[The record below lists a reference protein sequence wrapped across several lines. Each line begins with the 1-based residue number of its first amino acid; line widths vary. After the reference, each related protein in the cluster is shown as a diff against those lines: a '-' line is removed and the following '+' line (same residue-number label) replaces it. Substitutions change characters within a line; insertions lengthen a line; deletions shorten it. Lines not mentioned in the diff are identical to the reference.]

1 MVASHTETPL
11 GVSKWLGKAT
21 PHKYNLADMQ
31 GTRANHVAYPRAG
44 WYYSVN
50 PIQAIYFSSLARTVT
65 VGSPYPKARLYG
77 WLPLSD
83 ASDIISIA
91 IGHPQYYSLMQYFSV
106 IGHYKCRTRYCRISH
121 SSQRDFVKKYSNFD
135 PKLRASSWT
144 NCSSVENNA
153 IFEDFCK
160 ALTDRWL
167 HEY

>member
-21 PHKYNLADMQ
+21 PHKYNLAAMQ
-31 GTRANHVAYPRAG
+31 GTRAKHVAYPRAG
-44 WYYSVN
+44 YILRGQFLS
-50 PIQAIYFSSLARTVT
+50 SHLLSLASRTVT

-121 SSQRDFVKKYSNFD
+121 SSQWDFVKKYSNFG
-135 PKLRASSWT
+135 PKLRASARTKGSLGRK
-144 NCSSVENNA
+144 NA
-153 IFEDFCK
+153 IFWGFS
-160 ALTDRWL
+160 
-167 HEY
+167 